1 MESQRERYAY
11 TVRSI
16 EDARRLVGALY
27 LPGST
32 DVRREAAA
40 AWLAE
45 RAEGKDGLEVAIP
58 VRRITAMRTKV
69 ALG

>member
-11 TVRSI
+11 LVRSI
-16 EDARRLVGALY
+16 DDARRLVGALY

-32 DVRREAAA
+32 DVRRETAA

-45 RAEGKDGLEVAIP
+45 RAAGKDGLEVAIP

-69 ALG
+69 ALA